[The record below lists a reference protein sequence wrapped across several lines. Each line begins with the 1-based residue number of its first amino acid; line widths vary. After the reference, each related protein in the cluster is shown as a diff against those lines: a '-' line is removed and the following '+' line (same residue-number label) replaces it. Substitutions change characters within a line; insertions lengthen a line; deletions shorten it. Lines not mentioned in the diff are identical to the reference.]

1 VVFSVQGSVIDAVV
15 EAVVVSEVVV
25 VVAATVVVGGMLISD
40 VVTVLIGGQELGT
53 TLIAKSVT
61 TEQLC
66 GELFFGLVVT
76 GAKSE
81 PI

>member
-1 VVFSVQGSVIDAVV
+1 MVVAEV
-15 EAVVVSEVVV
+15 VVV
-25 VVAATVVVGGMLISD
+25 VVAAVVVGGMLVVD
-40 VVTVLIGGQELGT
+40 VVTVLIWGQELGT

-66 GELFFGLVVT
+66 GELFFGDFVVT
-76 GAKSE
+76 GARAK